1 MLYFSNKNPPNI
13 VIKFI
18 PLSRFLCL
26 FSLTSKPSEGM
37 EDRVLWYYNK
47 SLGLKFF
54 LWVIILSPKMPEW

>member
-37 EDRVLWYYNK
+37 EDTVLWYYNK
-47 SLGLKFF
+47 SLGLNFF
-54 LWVIILSPKMPEW
+54 SVGNYS